1 MSLEADKPKGEHAR
15 GEVGGMIECKVES
28 IRVSLVTQ
36 HRVVILKEL
45 ESERYLPIW
54 IGAFEADAIALELQ
68 EVPVQRPFTHDLLR
82 SVVNELGAT
91 VTHILISDLRD
102 DTFFARIV
110 IDANGRHVE
119 VDSRPSDAIALAV
132 RVHCPIFV
140 DEHILDSVGVVLDG
154 DEEEEVEARTEA
166 GIPESETLGR
176 SEQVDD
182 DRLSVFRD
190 FINSIDMDDLPPR
203 GGEGP
208 SKS

>member
-1 MSLEADKPKGEHAR
+1 M
-15 GEVGGMIECKVES
+15 EVGGMIECKVES

-45 ESERYLPIW
+45 DSERYLPIW

-82 SVVNELGAT
+82 NVVSEMGGT

-132 RVHCPIFV
+132 RVRCPIFV
-140 DEHILDSVGVVLDG
+140 EDRILESVGVVLDS
-154 DEEEEVEARTEA
+154 DDEEEVEARTEA

-176 SEQVDD
+176 SERVDE

-190 FINSIDMDDLPPR
+190 FINSIDMDDLGGR
-203 GGEGP
+203 AGEGP
-208 SKS
+208 SKQ